1 MLISKVGFTTGKQF
15 IHIDLPISKMTK
27 GDPVQ
32 LYESQKTKQK
42 TTVLEEEEK

>member
-1 MLISKVGFTTGKQF
+1 MLISKVGFTPAKQV

-42 TTVLEEEEK
+42 TIVLEEKK